1 VRTQCHLRQSLLQAA
16 HAVHEA
22 LDRFVPRTGSIAR
35 FTLQAELRHPAPV
48 HTIGG
53 TAVKS
58 SAPCITAL
66 VLVPM
71 LDEWLIGM
79 CQRNPLAIAD
89 FGFRPPS
96 IDMASS
102 RARAVINVHV
112 RQASTGGA
120 QRTSAWVLLWACDGD
135 HFGATVHGWR
145 QCNILLRRCSTE

>member
-1 VRTQCHLRQSLLQAA
+1 MGRPEEHTHQGDFCSPQI
-16 HAVHEA
+16 
-22 LDRFVPRTGSIAR
+22 SIH
-35 FTLQAELRHPAPV
+35 FS
-48 HTIGG
+48 IGG

>member
-1 VRTQCHLRQSLLQAA
+1 VGKANYLLIISHVLAGCGSLHSRVR
-16 HAVHEA
+16 
-22 LDRFVPRTGSIAR
+22 G
-35 FTLQAELRHPAPV
+35 
-48 HTIGG
+48 
-53 TAVKS
+53 
-58 SAPCITAL
+58 ITAL